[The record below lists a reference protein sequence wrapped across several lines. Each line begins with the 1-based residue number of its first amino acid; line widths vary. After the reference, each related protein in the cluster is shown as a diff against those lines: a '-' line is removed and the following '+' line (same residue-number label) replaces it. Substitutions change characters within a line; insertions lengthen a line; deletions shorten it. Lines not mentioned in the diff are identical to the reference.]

1 MNTNTNTAKAL
12 LALLDKNIVRFT
24 YEKKDGTI
32 RNAVGTRNLCLACK
46 ALNISIP
53 LPKTGR
59 KNPTAYYDLEKQ
71 DWRSFIAENVI
82 SINGIELNRIKGVRE
97 GRIIEVGSPEE
108 VEIPINPMGVGVGG
122 GIGLPI
128 GGGFGSG
135 KMTKAEIDTM
145 MKDLDKEIEIPI
157 GKGGV
162 GGGFGTFGNGFGVG
176 GGFGIGGGSC
186 GGGQSAPTP
195 KVGVPTFTEEGI
207 ALPVGAVSV
216 EDFAKLVA
224 KYVVDLLA
232 HRLAE

>member
-59 KNPTAYYDLEKQ
+59 KNPTAYYDLEKH
-71 DWRSFIAENVI
+71 DWRSFVAENVI

-108 VEIPINPMGVGVGG
+108 VEIPINPMGVG
-122 GIGLPI
+122 LPI

-135 KMTKAEIDTM
+135 KMTKAEIEKA

-162 GGGFGTFGNGFGVG
+162 GGGFGGGLPIG
-176 GGFGIGGGSC
+176 GGFGGGAC

-195 KVGVPTFTEEGI
+195 KVGVPTFTEDGI

-232 HRLAE
+232 HRLAQ

>member
-12 LALLDKNIVRFT
+12 LALLDENIVRFT

-32 RNAVGTRNLCLACK
+32 RNAIGTRNLCLACK

-59 KNPTAYYDLEKQ
+59 KNPTAYYDLEKH
-71 DWRSFIAENVI
+71 DWRSFVAENVI

-108 VEIPINPMGVGVGG
+108 VEIPINPMGVG
-122 GIGLPI
+122 LPI
-128 GGGFGSG
+128 GAISG
-135 KMTKAEIDTM
+135 AEIRKAMD
-145 MKDLDKEIEIPI
+145 KLDKDIEIPI

-162 GGGFGTFGNGFGVG
+162 GGGFGGGLPIG
-176 GGFGIGGGSC
+176 GGFGGGAC

-195 KVGVPTFTEEGI
+195 KVGVPTFTEDGI

-232 HRLAE
+232 HRLAQ

>member
-12 LALLDKNIVRFT
+12 LALLDENIVRFT

-32 RNAVGTRNLCLACK
+32 RNAIGTRNLCLACK

-59 KNPTAYYDLEKQ
+59 KNPTAYYDLEKH
-71 DWRSFIAENVI
+71 DWRSFVAENVI

-108 VEIPINPMGVGVGG
+108 VEIPINPMGVG
-122 GIGLPI
+122 LPI
-128 GGGFGSG
+128 GAISG
-135 KMTKAEIDTM
+135 AEIRKAMD
-145 MKDLDKEIEIPI
+145 KLDKDIEIPI

-162 GGGFGTFGNGFGVG
+162 GGGFGGGLPIG
-176 GGFGIGGGSC
+176 GGFGGGAC

-195 KVGVPTFTEEGI
+195 KVGVPTFTEDGI

>member
-32 RNAVGTRNLCLACK
+32 RNAIGTRNLCLACQ
-46 ALNISIP
+46 ALNITIP

-59 KNPTAYYDLEKQ
+59 KNPTAYYDLEKH
-71 DWRSFIAENVI
+71 DWRSFVAENVI

-108 VEIPINPMGVGVGG
+108 VEIPINPMGVGLPIGG
-122 GIGLPI
+122 GFGGGLPI
-128 GGGFGSG
+128 GGGF
-135 KMTKAEIDTM
+135 
-145 MKDLDKEIEIPI
+145 
-157 GKGGV
+157 
-162 GGGFGTFGNGFGVG
+162 
-176 GGFGIGGGSC
+176 GGGSC
-186 GGGQSAPTP
+186 GGGQSAHTP
-195 KVGVPTFTEEGI
+195 KVGVPTFTEDGI

-232 HRLAE
+232 HRLAQ

>member
-1 MNTNTNTAKAL
+1 MNTKNNTAKAL

-24 YEKKDGTI
+24 YEKVDGTI
-32 RNAVGTRNLCLACK
+32 RHAIGTRNLCLACQ

-53 LPKTGR
+53 MPKSGR
-59 KNPTAYYDLEKQ
+59 SNPTAYYDLEKR
-71 DWRSFIAENVI
+71 DWRSFRADNVLT
-82 SINGIELNRIKGVRE
+82 INGIELNRIKGVRE

-122 GIGLPI
+122 GFGMPI

-135 KMTKAEIDTM
+135 KMTKAEIDKA

-162 GGGFGTFGNGFGVG
+162 GGGFGVGLPIG
-176 GGFGIGGGSC
+176 GGFGGGAC

-195 KVGVPTFTEEGI
+195 KVGVPTFTEDGI

-232 HRLAE
+232 HRLAQ